1 MPPPTFSTPREMLRP
16 LFLMT
21 AIALALLWSAV
32 LAGRGLPHAEQVAF
46 QSNVAGDEDI
56 LLADVRTSRIVN
68 LTRVQP
74 GNQTSPAWSP
84 DGSRLVYE
92 FAFLGT
98 RAVSAIYTMNADG
111 SDARSIYMGNAAQP
125 TWSPDGRSITFITAQ
140 ALHVAS
146 ADGSSSRVVR
156 EDEFIDY
163 SDFIVRQ
170 VLMEKLHRLVPQA
183 SGAIVDARWSS
194 DRARLSFTFWNGD
207 VTQGYSLDGECILDC
222 DKQAVPLPNT
232 EHTRSIMLYGAGRR
246 AVFEC
251 RVGGYN
257 GICVMD
263 SDGSQ
268 MRQIVVSA
276 RGIRSIAPAW
286 RP

>member
-1 MPPPTFSTPREMLRP
+1 MLRP

-21 AIALALLWSAV
+21 AIALALLWGAV
-32 LAGRGLPHAEQVAF
+32 LTGRGLPHAEQIAF

-68 LTRVQP
+68 LTRRQP

-111 SDARSIYMGNAAQP
+111 SDVRSIYVGNAAQP
-125 TWSPDGRSITFITAQ
+125 TWSPDGRYITFITAQ
-140 ALHVAS
+140 ALHIAH
-146 ADGSSSRVVR
+146 ADGSSSRVVG

-163 SDFIVRQ
+163 SDFTVRQ
-170 VLMEKLHRLVPQA
+170 ILMEKLPSLVPEA
-183 SGAIVDARWSS
+183 SGAIVDARWSP
-194 DRARLSFTFWNGD
+194 DRERLSFTFWNGD
-207 VTQGYSLDGECILDC
+207 VTQGYSLEGGCILPC
-222 DKQAVPLPNT
+222 DSQAEPLPNT
-232 EHTRSIMLYGAGRR
+232 EHTRSIMLSAAGQR

-251 RVGGYN
+251 RLGGYN
-257 GICVMD
+257 GICVMQ

-268 MRQIVVSA
+268 MRQIVVTA
-276 RGIRSIAPAW
+276 RGIRSIAPTW